1 MMKRPCSFFIRY
13 VLVPFVVTAVF
24 LLIFSDQPGEAGVVK
39 SHFRQPVVSRSSLQI
54 ITPRLIKD
62 KNLTI
67 DWDLQEYVA
76 SAAKKARTGFVT
88 VVVLN
93 PRTGEILAMY
103 GKDSSGEDD
112 SLCLDSYLAA
122 SLFKVVTATA
132 AIDYAGMSVGS
143 MCTYT
148 DNAHTLYKSQI
159 SAKESKRWATEVTL
173 ARAFAS
179 SNNVIFG
186 KLGAMSLGEGPLL
199 LTAMRLGFW
208 KAPIVDCQST
218 PSTVFIP
225 ESQFNLAELASG
237 YNRYTRVSPI
247 HAAQMVS
254 AVLNDGAMIRPK
266 ILKVSDTAS
275 EQVMCRETADE
286 LRAMMCQT
294 VKNGT
299 VSRTFSKSRYDRV
312 LKELTIGGKS
322 GSINGVEP
330 EGRRNWFM
338 GFAENPSTGESITI
352 GCLVIRDRSHW
363 PEAHD
368 LAKNIIRH
376 YFAEPTMVAENRSG
390 SRSIR

>member
-1 MMKRPCSFFIRY
+1 MMKRLCSLYIRY
-13 VLVPFVVTAVF
+13 LGIPFAVIFFF
-24 LLIFSDQPGEAGVVK
+24 LIVFPEFRGEAEVVK
-39 SHFRQPVVSRSSLQI
+39 SHSRQPVVSRNSLQI
-54 ITPRLIKD
+54 ITPQVIKD

-67 DWDLQEYVA
+67 NWNLQEYIAAA
-76 SAAKKARTGFVT
+76 SKKARTGFVT
-88 VVVLN
+88 VAVLN
-93 PRTGEILAMY
+93 PRNGEILALY
-103 GKDSSGEDD
+103 GKDSSGEND
-112 SLCLDSYLAA
+112 SLCLNAYLAA

-143 MCTYT
+143 TCTYT
-148 DNAHTLYKSQI
+148 GNAHTLYKSQI

-186 KLGAMSLGEGPLL
+186 KIGAMHLGEAPLL

-208 KAPIVDCQST
+208 KAPVVDCQST

-237 YNRYTRVSPI
+237 YNRYTKVSPV

-254 AVLNDGAMIRPK
+254 AVLNEGTMVRPK
-266 ILKVSDTAS
+266 ILKGSDTAS
-275 EQVMCRETADE
+275 EQVMCKGTADN

-299 VSRTFSKSRYDRV
+299 VSRAFNNSRNDRV
-312 LKELTIGGKS
+312 LKDLIIGGKS

-338 GFAENPSTGESITI
+338 GFAENASTGESITI
-352 GCLVIRDRSHW
+352 GCLVIRDGSHW

-376 YFAEPTMVAENRSG
+376 YFSEPTMVAENISER
-390 SRSIR
+390 RNVR

>member
-1 MMKRPCSFFIRY
+1 MKRPCSFFIQY
-13 VLVPFVVTAVF
+13 VFVPLIVTAIF
-24 LLIFSDQPGEAGVVK
+24 LFVLSDRPGEAGVVK
-39 SHFRQPVVSRSSLQI
+39 SHPRQPAVSRSSLQV
-54 ITPRLIKD
+54 ITPQLIRD

-67 DWDLQEYVA
+67 NWDLQEYVA

-112 SLCLDSYLAA
+112 SLCLNSYLAA

-148 DNAHTLYKSQI
+148 GNAHTLYKSQI

-186 KLGAMSLGEGPLL
+186 KIGAMNLGEAPLL

-237 YNRYTRVSPI
+237 YNRYTRVSPV

-254 AVLNDGAMIRPK
+254 AVLNEGAMVRPK
-266 ILKVSDTAS
+266 LLKVSNTAS

-286 LRAMMCQT
+286 LRVMMCQT

-299 VSRTFSKSRYDRV
+299 VSRAFSNIRYDRV
-312 LKELTIGGKS
+312 LKDLIIGGKS

-330 EGRRNWFM
+330 QGRRNWFM
-338 GFAENPSTGESITI
+338 GFAENTSTGESITI
-352 GCLVIRDRSHW
+352 GCLVIRDSSHW
-363 PEAHD
+363 PEAHE

-376 YFAEPTMVAENRSG
+376 YFAEPTMVAENG
-390 SRSIR
+390 SASRNVR